1 MLAAAVRFLPA
12 ARSFVRQIIPPVIAT
27 LIAAVLIAGYNHA
40 FSGHLVQP
48 RLAAMHSE
56 AGAAPVS
63 NSVAVSKV
71 PREAVPLAET
81 VVETSIVTEHAVLP
95 DRIFA
100 KDEDREAGK
109 DQTIKLATA
118 EPAAPGAPRI
128 AARKAEPQAVEP
140 RPAEPRVHAAPAY
153 TRPVAA
159 APLAPI
165 VAPVAGA
172 PVVVPV
178 IVGQPTGQP
187 LGQPWGPPMNQP
199 VAQQPPPVITAKPM
213 VTVPDRQQR
222 PVVTYDPQAEQDFA
236 PPPPPRQTVLGSVV
250 ETLKPSSI
258 FARMREFGDKIEAA
272 GNDILPSIRQ

>member
-1 MLAAAVRFLPA
+1 MLAAAARFLPA

-27 LIAAVLIAGYNHA
+27 LIAAVLIAGYNQA
-40 FSGHLVQP
+40 FSGRLVQP
-48 RLAAMHSE
+48 RMAAMHSE
-56 AGAAPVS
+56 AGAPVA
-63 NSVAVSKV
+63 NTVMVKA
-71 PREAVPLAET
+71 PREAVAET
-81 VVETSIVTEHAVLP
+81 VIETSIVTEHAVMP

-118 EPAAPGAPRI
+118 EPAAPAVPVAPRI
-128 AARKAEPQAVEP
+128 AARKTEPQTFEQ
-140 RPAEPRVHAAPAY
+140 RPAEPRVHAVPAN
-153 TRPVAA
+153 TRPIAA

-165 VAPVAGA
+165 ASPVAGA
-172 PVVVPV
+172 PVPV
-178 IVGQPTGQP
+178 IVGQPIGQPVGQP
-187 LGQPWGPPMNQP
+187 LGQPMHQP
-199 VAQQPPPVITAKPM
+199 IAQQPPPVITAKPM

-222 PVVTYDPQAEQDFA
+222 PAVSYEQQVEQELPPQ
-236 PPPPPRQTVLGSVV
+236 PRQTVLGTVV

>member
-48 RLAAMHSE
+48 RMAAMHSE

-63 NSVAVSKV
+63 NTVAVSKV

-81 VVETSIVTEHAVLP
+81 VIETSIVTEHAVLP

-118 EPAAPGAPRI
+118 EPAPPAAPRM
-128 AARKAEPQAVEP
+128 AARKAEPQAVEQ

-159 APLAPI
+159 APLAPLI
-165 VAPVAGA
+165 APVAGA
-172 PVVVPV
+172 PAVVPV
-178 IVGQPTGQP
+178 IVGQPMP
-187 LGQPWGPPMNQP
+187 MGPPMNQP
-199 VAQQPPPVITAKPM
+199 IAQQPPPVITAKPM

-222 PVVTYDPQAEQDFA
+222 PVVTYDQQAEQDFA
-236 PPPPPRQTVLGSVV
+236 PPPPRQTVLGTVV